1 MDDYLE
7 AFVREGEEH
16 VTNLNNALLELE
28 SDPGDEEAM
37 DAIFRTA
44 HTLKGNFGAMGF
56 EDASDLAHAVEDL
69 LDAMRQGDLEVT
81 GDRMDRIFE
90 GVDAIE
96 ACLDEI
102 EATGEVDRDVSG
114 TVTSVRA
121 VLEEAEDEP
130 DAGGDVDGDAAGT
143 AGEDTA
149 NVPDSDPYGVVDP
162 ETVAAVDD
170 RVFHVDVEM
179 GDSQMKAVDGMFVV
193 EAAEEA
199 FDILGTDPSLDAI
212 NDGNY
217 EGGFELV
224 VTSET
229 ADVAATVQDFPK
241 LSGAT
246 VTELDPTA
254 DAHVGGAAD
263 AGTADAGGDG
273 ADEGSE
279 ADDGSRDSSGGEGEA
294 AEASDVNG
302 ANGADGGG
310 ASGAGGDGGD
320 GGDDGGS
327 GADGDDGS
335 SPVQSTDT
343 EIQSVRVDVD
353 QLDELHGL
361 VEQLVT
367 TRIKLRRGME
377 GSDREVEDELD
388 ELDKISASLQD
399 TVMDMRL
406 VPMKKIVGKF
416 PRLVR
421 DLARE
426 QDKEIEFVVEGD
438 DVELDRTILTE
449 ISDPLMHLL
458 RNAVDHGIEAPEVR
472 EANGKDPEGTV
483 TLSAERHRD
492 QVIIEVRDDGGGIDR
507 ETVRRKA
514 VEKDIF
520 TEAEV
525 EELTDSEV
533 EDLVFHPGFST
544 NEEVTDVS
552 GRGVGMD
559 VVRDTVSRLDGSVS
573 VSSVPGE
580 GTTFTM
586 TLPVTVAI
594 VKVLFVESGG
604 EEYGIP
610 IKTVDEISRMK
621 EVKRVDGEEV
631 ITYDETVYPL
641 VRLGDALDVPG
652 ETRNGDGMLVRIR
665 DSERQVAVHCDD
677 VRGQEEVVVKP
688 FEGILSGIPGLSG
701 AAVLGEGDVVT
712 ILDVSTL

>member
-28 SDPGDEEAM
+28 NDPSDEEAM
-37 DAIFRTA
+37 DEIFRTA

-56 EDASDLAHAVEDL
+56 EDASDLSHAVEDL
-69 LDAMRQGDLEVT
+69 LDEMRQGNIEIT
-81 GDRMDRIFE
+81 PDRMDTIFA
-90 GVDAIE
+90 GIDHIE

-102 EATGEVDRDVSG
+102 EAHGEVQRDVEP
-114 TVTSVRA
+114 TIADVRA
-121 VLEEAEDEP
+121 VLDEAQ
-130 DAGGDVDGDAAGT
+130 AGGDAG
-143 AGEDTA
+143 DTA
-149 NVPDSDPYGVVDP
+149 DEDASDTAETDFDPTSVVDA
-162 ETVAAVDD
+162 EEIEAADQPVYH
-170 RVFHVDVEM
+170 VHVDM
-179 GDSQMKAVDGMFVV
+179 GDSQMKGVDGMFVL
-193 EAAEEA
+193 EEA
-199 FDILGTDPSLDAI
+199 TETFDVLGSEPDTTAI
-212 NDGNY
+212 NDGDY
-217 EGGFELV
+217 ENGFDLV
-224 VTSET
+224 VGTDQT
-229 ADVAATVQDFPK
+229 DVQASVESFPK

-246 VTELDPTA
+246 VTALT
-254 DAHVGGAAD
+254 GAA
-263 AGTADAGGDG
+263 
-273 ADEGSE
+273 S
-279 ADDGSRDSSGGEGEA
+279 
-294 AEASDVNG
+294 
-302 ANGADGGG
+302 
-310 ASGAGGDGGD
+310 
-320 GGDDGGS
+320 
-327 GADGDDGS
+327 DGDDGDAEADTEESTDESDAADTGEDGDAGSDDSEAASTADSDTTESTGDASGSTGDAESTTDTESGS
-335 SPVQSTDT
+335 SGGSSAIDNTDT

-377 GSDREVEDELD
+377 ESDRQVLDELD
-388 ELDKISASLQD
+388 ELDKITSSLQD

-426 QDKEIEFVVEGD
+426 QDKQINFVTEGD

-458 RNAVDHGIEAPEVR
+458 RNAVDHGIEPPEVR
-472 EANGKDPEGTV
+472 EQNGKDPEGTI
-483 TLSAERHRD
+483 TLSAERERD
-492 QVIIEVRDDGGGIDR
+492 RVLIRVEDDGGGIDR
-507 ETVRRKA
+507 DAVRQKA
-514 VEKDIF
+514 VEKGIK
-520 TEAEV
+520 TREEV
-525 EELTDSEV
+525 DAMPDEEV

-559 VVRDTVSRLDGSVS
+559 VVRDTVTRLDGSVS
-573 VSSVPGE
+573 VSSTPGE

-586 TLPVTVAI
+586 ELPVTVAI

-610 IKTVDEISRMK
+610 IKTVDEISRMRS
-621 EVKRVDGEEV
+621 VQNVDGEEV

-641 VRLGDALDVPG
+641 VRLGDALNVPG
-652 ETRNGDGMLVRIR
+652 QTKNGDGMLVRIR
-665 DSERQVAVHCDD
+665 DSERQVAIHCDD

-712 ILDVSTL
+712 ILDVATL

>member
-28 SDPGDEEAM
+28 SDPGNEEAM
-37 DAIFRTA
+37 DEIFRTA

-56 EDASDLAHAVEDL
+56 EGASDLAHAVEDL
-69 LDAMRQGDLEVT
+69 LDEMRQGELEVT
-81 GDRMDRIFE
+81 ADRMDRIFE
-90 GVDAIE
+90 GIDAIE

-102 EATGEVDRDVSG
+102 EANGEVQRDV
-114 TVTSVRA
+114 TDTIESVRA
-121 VLEEAEDEP
+121 VLDEAAAEAE
-130 DAGGDVDGDAAGT
+130 ADAA
-143 AGEDTA
+143 ASDDEDTA
-149 NVPDSDPYGVVDP
+149 AGFDPLSVVD
-162 ETVAAVDD
+162 EATVADVDAGVYHV
-170 RVFHVDVEM
+170 RVDMSDSEM
-179 GDSQMKAVDGMFVV
+179 KGVDGMFVL
-193 EAAEEA
+193 EAATES
-199 FDILGTDPSLDAI
+199 FDLLGADPEPDAI
-212 NDGNY
+212 NDG
-217 EGGFELV
+217 EFEDGFDLV
-224 VTSET
+224 VATEMT
-229 ADVAATVQDFPK
+229 DVKATVESFPK
-241 LSGAT
+241 LTGASVTEVTDFDGAT
-246 VTELDPTA
+246 DEEDGEDA
-254 DAHVGGAAD
+254 DDTVDTDD
-263 AGTADAGGDG
+263 ATDATPD
-273 ADEGSE
+273 ADES
-279 ADDGSRDSSGGEGEA
+279 APASDDGS
-294 AEASDVNG
+294 
-302 ANGADGGG
+302 
-310 ASGAGGDGGD
+310 
-320 GGDDGGS
+320 GDDES
-327 GADGDDGS
+327 A
-335 SPVQSTDT
+335 VQSTDT

-367 TRIKLRRGME
+367 TRIKLRRG
-377 GSDREVEDELD
+377 VEDSERQVLDELD
-388 ELDKISASLQD
+388 ELDKITSSLQD

-426 QDKEIEFVVEGD
+426 QDKQIDFVVEGD

-458 RNAVDHGIEAPEVR
+458 RNAVDHGIEPPEVR
-472 EANGKDPEGTV
+472 EANGKDPEGTI
-483 TLSAERHRD
+483 TLSAERDRD
-492 QVIIEVRDDGGGIDR
+492 RVLIQVEDDGAGIDHETMR
-507 ETVRRKA
+507 EKA
-514 VEKDIF
+514 VEKGVKSR
-520 TEAEV
+520 EEV
-525 EELTDSEV
+525 EEMPDGEV

-559 VVRDTVSRLDGSVS
+559 VVRDTVTRLDGSVS

-621 EVKRVDGEEV
+621 PVKTVDGEEV

-641 VRLGDALDVPG
+641 VRLGGALNVPG
-652 ETRNGDGMLVRIR
+652 ETKNGDGMLVRIR
-665 DSERQVAVHCDD
+665 DSERQVAIHCDD

-712 ILDVSTL
+712 ILDVATL

>member
-28 SDPGDEEAM
+28 SDPGNEEAM

-56 EDASDLAHAVEDL
+56 EEASNLAHAVEDL

-81 GDRMDRIFE
+81 GNRMDRIFE
-90 GVDAIE
+90 GVDEIE

-102 EATGEVDRDVSG
+102 EANGEVERDVSD
-114 TVTSVRA
+114 TVESVRA
-121 VLEEAEDEP
+121 VLDEAGDEPAEATEDAAEDAASTP
-130 DAGGDVDGDAAGT
+130 DADPFAIVDR
-143 AGEDTA
+143 
-149 NVPDSDPYGVVDP
+149 
-162 ETVAAVDD
+162 ETVANVDR
-170 RVFHVDVEM
+170 RVFHVHVDM
-179 GDSQMKAVDGMFVV
+179 SDSQMKGVDGMFVL
-193 EAAEEA
+193 EAAQEE
-199 FDILGTDPSLDAI
+199 FDLLGTDPSPDAI
-212 NDGNY
+212 NDGDY
-217 EGGFELV
+217 DDGFELV
-224 VTSET
+224 VASDV
-229 ADVAATVQDFPK
+229 ADVAATVHSFPK
-241 LSGAT
+241 LNDAT
-246 VTELDPTA
+246 VTELTDDAAAEA
-254 DAHVGGAAD
+254 DEKAGDDADDSVEPEPAESDEEAAD
-263 AGTADAGGDG
+263 AASADD
-273 ADEGSE
+273 ADDADDESEDE
-279 ADDGSRDSSGGEGEA
+279 ADD
-294 AEASDVNG
+294 
-302 ANGADGGG
+302 
-310 ASGAGGDGGD
+310 
-320 GGDDGGS
+320 
-327 GADGDDGS
+327 DGDS
-335 SPVQSTDT
+335 AMASTDT

-377 GSDREVEDELD
+377 GSDRQVDDELD
-388 ELDKISASLQD
+388 ELDKISGSLQD

-426 QDKEIEFVVEGD
+426 QDKDIEFVVEGD

-458 RNAVDHGIEAPEVR
+458 RNAVDHGIEPPEVR

-483 TLSAERHRD
+483 TLSAERNRD
-492 QVIIEVRDDGGGIDR
+492 QVIIQVRDDGGGIDR
-507 ETVRRKA
+507 ERVREKA
-514 VEKDIF
+514 VEKDIMSRE
-520 TEAEV
+520 EAD
-525 EELTDSEV
+525 ELTDAEV

-544 NEEVTDVS
+544 NDEVTDVS

-621 EVKRVDGEEV
+621 QVKTVDGEEV

-641 VRLGDALDVPG
+641 VRLGDALNVPG
-652 ETRNGDGMLVRIR
+652 DTRDDDGMLVRIR
-665 DSERQVAVHCDD
+665 DTERQVAVHCDD

>member
-16 VTNLNNALLELE
+16 VTSLNNALLELE
-28 SDPGDEEAM
+28 SDPGNEEAM
-37 DAIFRTA
+37 DEIFRTA

-69 LDAMRQGDLEVT
+69 LDEMRQGNLEVT
-81 GDRMDRIFE
+81 GDRMDVVFAGI
-90 GVDAIE
+90 DDIE
-96 ACLDEI
+96 ACLDDI
-102 EATGEVDRDVSG
+102 EANGEVTRDVTG
-114 TVTSVRA
+114 TIESVRA
-121 VLEEAEDEP
+121 VLD
-130 DAGGDVDGDAAGT
+130 DAGEGGDAADDGD
-143 AGEDTA
+143 GESA
-149 NVPDSDPYGVVDP
+149 AAVSVDP
-162 ETVAAVDD
+162 TGIVDADTIAASDDPVYHVRVD
-170 RVFHVDVEM
+170 M
-179 GDSQMKAVDGMFVV
+179 SDSQMQGVDGMFVL
-193 EAAEEA
+193 EEA
-199 FDILGTDPSLDAI
+199 TDVFDLLGSEPSPDAI
-212 NDGNY
+212 NDGDY
-217 EGGFELV
+217 EDGFDLV
-224 VTSET
+224 VATEQ
-229 ADVAATVQDFPK
+229 ADVAETVDSFPK
-241 LSGAT
+241 LTGAT
-246 VTELDPTA
+246 VTEVGA
-254 DAHVGGAAD
+254 DGATDDDTPDDSAAEAAEQSAAAD
-263 AGTADAGGDG
+263 AGSGDASSGSDAG
-273 ADEGSE
+273 S
-279 ADDGSRDSSGGEGEA
+279 
-294 AEASDVNG
+294 
-302 ANGADGGG
+302 
-310 ASGAGGDGGD
+310 
-320 GGDDGGS
+320 DGGS
-327 GADGDDGS
+327 GGGGGGDGDDGS
-335 SPVQSTDT
+335 SAIDNTDT

-367 TRIKLRRGME
+367 TRIKLRRGTEE
-377 GSDREVEDELD
+377 GDRQVLDELD
-388 ELDKISASLQD
+388 ELDKITSSLQD

-426 QDKEIEFVVEGD
+426 QGKDIDFVVEGD

-458 RNAVDHGIEAPEVR
+458 RNAVDHGIEEPDVR
-472 EANGKDPEGTV
+472 EQNGKDPEGTI
-483 TLSAERHRD
+483 TLSAERDRD
-492 QVIIEVRDDGGGIDR
+492 HVLIQVQDDGAGIDHDVMR
-507 ETVRRKA
+507 EKA
-514 VEKDIF
+514 VEKGVKTRD
-520 TEAEV
+520 EV
-525 EELTDSEV
+525 QEMSDDAV

-544 NEEVTDVS
+544 NDEVTDVS

-559 VVRDTVSRLDGSVS
+559 VVRDTVTRLDGSVS
-573 VSSVPGE
+573 VDSTPGE

-621 EVKRVDGEEV
+621 PVKRVDGEEV

-641 VRLGDALDVPG
+641 VRLGDALEVPG
-652 ETRNGDGMLVRIR
+652 ETKNGDGMLVRIR

-712 ILDVSTL
+712 ILDVATL

>member
-16 VTNLNNALLELE
+16 VTSLNNALLELE
-28 SDPGDEEAM
+28 SDPGNEEAM
-37 DAIFRTA
+37 DEIFRTA

-56 EDASDLAHAVEDL
+56 ENASDLAHAVEDL
-69 LDAMRQGDLEVT
+69 LDEMRQGNLSVT
-81 GDRMDRIFE
+81 GDRMDVVFAGI
-90 GVDAIE
+90 DDIE
-96 ACLDEI
+96 ACLDDI
-102 EATGEVDRDVSG
+102 EANGEVTRDVTG
-114 TVTSVRA
+114 TIEAVRG
-121 VLEEAEDEP
+121 VL
-130 DAGGDVDGDAAGT
+130 DAAGEESDD
-143 AGEDTA
+143 AGDA
-149 NVPDSDPYGVVDP
+149 SDGSSSRTGVDP
-162 ETVAAVDD
+162 TSIVDAAAIEASENPVYHVRVD
-170 RVFHVDVEM
+170 M
-179 GDSQMKAVDGMFVV
+179 GDSQMKGVDGMFVL
-193 EAAEEA
+193 EEA
-199 FDILGTDPSLDAI
+199 TETFDLLGSEPSPDAI
-212 NDGNY
+212 NDGDY
-217 EGGFELV
+217 EDGFDLV
-224 VTSET
+224 VAAEQ
-229 ADVAATVQDFPK
+229 ADVAETVHSFPK
-241 LSGAT
+241 LTGAS
-246 VTELDPTA
+246 VTEVGADDATA
-254 DAHVGGAAD
+254 DDTPGEPEEEAEMADETAEAEATED
-263 AGTADAGGDG
+263 AGSQSDAG
-273 ADEGSE
+273 
-279 ADDGSRDSSGGEGEA
+279 SSGGA
-294 AEASDVNG
+294 
-302 ANGADGGG
+302 
-310 ASGAGGDGGD
+310 
-320 GGDDGGS
+320 GGS
-327 GADGDDGS
+327 GSDGDDDS
-335 SPVQSTDT
+335 DAIDKTDT

-367 TRIKLRRGME
+367 TRIKLRRGVE
-377 GSDREVEDELD
+377 DNDRQVFDELD
-388 ELDKISASLQD
+388 ELDKISGSLQD

-426 QDKEIEFVVEGD
+426 QGKDIDFVVEGD

-458 RNAVDHGIEAPEVR
+458 RNAVDHGIEQPDVR
-472 EANGKDPEGTV
+472 EANGKDSEGTI
-483 TLSAERHRD
+483 TLSAERDRD
-492 QVIIEVRDDGGGIDR
+492 RVLIQVRDDGAGIDHETMR
-507 ETVRRKA
+507 EKA
-514 VEKDIF
+514 VEKGVKSR
-520 TEAEV
+520 EEV
-525 EELTDSEV
+525 QEMEDAAV

-544 NEEVTDVS
+544 NDEVTDVS

-559 VVRDTVSRLDGSVS
+559 VVRDTVTRLDGSVS
-573 VSSVPGE
+573 VDSTPGE

-621 EVKRVDGEEV
+621 AVKSVDGEEV

-652 ETRNGDGMLVRIR
+652 KTKNGDGMLVRIR
-665 DSERQVAVHCDD
+665 DTERQVAVHCDD

-712 ILDVSTL
+712 ILDVATL

>member
-28 SDPGDEEAM
+28 SDPGNEEAM

-56 EDASDLAHAVEDL
+56 EQASELAHAVEDL
-69 LDAMRQGDLEVT
+69 LDAMRQGDLAVT

-90 GVDAIE
+90 GVDEIE

-102 EATGEVDRDVSG
+102 EANGEVQRDVSD
-114 TVTSVRA
+114 TVESVRA
-121 VLEEAEDEP
+121 VLDEADDEAAAEEPAEASGEEATP
-130 DAGGDVDGDAAGT
+130 DVDPFA
-143 AGEDTA
+143 
-149 NVPDSDPYGVVDP
+149 VVDR
-162 ETVAAVDD
+162 EAVANTDR
-170 RVFHVDVEM
+170 RVFHVHVDM
-179 GDSQMKAVDGMFVV
+179 GDSQMKGVDGMFVL
-193 EAAEEA
+193 EAAEEE
-199 FDILGTDPSLDAI
+199 FDLLGADPSPEAI
-212 NDGNY
+212 NDGEY
-217 EGGFELV
+217 EDGFDLV
-224 VTSET
+224 VASDV
-229 ADVAATVQDFPK
+229 ADVAATVHGFPK
-241 LSGAT
+241 LDDAT
-246 VTELDPTA
+246 VAELTVDDANA
-254 DAHVGGAAD
+254 DGDAGSSATDAEADEVDAANAGDAAAGAA
-263 AGTADAGGDG
+263 AADAGGDDG
-273 ADEGSE
+273 AAGDA
-279 ADDGSRDSSGGEGEA
+279 ADDEE
-294 AEASDVNG
+294 
-302 ANGADGGG
+302 
-310 ASGAGGDGGD
+310 
-320 GGDDGGS
+320 
-327 GADGDDGS
+327 
-335 SPVQSTDT
+335 SPVADTDT

-377 GSDREVEDELD
+377 GSDRQVDDELD
-388 ELDKISASLQD
+388 ELDKISGSLQD

-426 QDKEIEFVVEGD
+426 QDKDIEFVVEGD

-458 RNAVDHGIEAPEVR
+458 RNAVDHGIEPPEVR

-492 QVIIEVRDDGGGIDR
+492 QVVIEVRDDGSGIDR
-507 ETVRRKA
+507 ERVREKA
-514 VEKDIF
+514 VEKGIKSR
-520 TEAEV
+520 EEV
-525 EELTDSEV
+525 EELSDAEV

-544 NEEVTDVS
+544 NDEVTDVS

-610 IKTVDEISRMK
+610 IKTVDEISRMRQ
-621 EVKRVDGEEV
+621 VKTVDGEEV

-641 VRLGDALDVPG
+641 VRLGEALNVPG
-652 ETRNGDGMLVRIR
+652 ETREDDGMLVRIR
-665 DSERQVAVHCDD
+665 DTERQVAVHCDD

>member
-69 LDAMRQGDLEVT
+69 LDAMRQGELDVT
-81 GDRMDRIFE
+81 GDRMDRVFE
-90 GVDAIE
+90 GIDEIE

-102 EATGEVDRDVSG
+102 EANGEVHRDVSG
-114 TVTSVRA
+114 TVASVRA
-121 VLEEAEDEP
+121 VLDEARAEAES
-130 DAGGDVDGDAAGT
+130 DAATDSDGDAGD
-143 AGEDTA
+143 EDDA
-149 NVPDSDPYGVVDP
+149 LDADPYDVVNR
-162 ETVAAVDD
+162 AAVEAVAE
-170 RVFHVDVEM
+170 RVFHVSVEM
-179 GDSQMKAVDGMFVV
+179 NDSQMKGVDGMFVL

-199 FDILGTDPSLDAI
+199 FELLGTDPSVDAI
-212 NDGNY
+212 NDGDY
-217 EGGFELV
+217 ENGFDLV
-224 VTSET
+224 VTSEI
-229 ADVAATVQDFPK
+229 ADAEATVQDFPK
-241 LSGAT
+241 LSGAA
-246 VTELDPTA
+246 VTELQPSEGDASDETVAAEAGTDTDTATDESGDTTTA
-254 DAHVGGAAD
+254 DDSDTASGGD
-263 AGTADAGGDG
+263 ASSGGSGGGDG
-273 ADEGSE
+273 DES
-279 ADDGSRDSSGGEGEA
+279 AVA
-294 AEASDVNG
+294 
-302 ANGADGGG
+302 
-310 ASGAGGDGGD
+310 
-320 GGDDGGS
+320 
-327 GADGDDGS
+327 
-335 SPVQSTDT
+335 STDT

-367 TRIKLRRGME
+367 TRIKLRRGVE
-377 GSDREVEDELD
+377 GSDRQVEDELD

-426 QDKEIEFVVEGD
+426 QDKQIEFVVEGD

-458 RNAVDHGIEAPEVR
+458 RNAVDHGIEPPAVR
-472 EANGKDPEGTV
+472 EENGKGPEGTV

-492 QVIIEVRDDGGGIDR
+492 QVIIEVRDDGGGIDC
-507 ETVRRKA
+507 EGVRKKA
-514 VEKDIF
+514 LEKGVK
-520 TEAEV
+520 TEAEL
-525 EELTDSEV
+525 EEMSDSEV

-573 VSSVPGE
+573 VSSELGE

-621 EVKRVDGEEV
+621 EVKTVDGEEV

-641 VRLGDALDVPG
+641 VRLGDALNVPE
-652 ETRNGDGMLVRIR
+652 ETKNGDGMLVRIR
-665 DSERQVAVHCDD
+665 NSERQVAVHCDD

>member
-16 VTNLNNALLELE
+16 VTSLNNALLELE
-28 SDPGDEEAM
+28 SDPGNEEAM
-37 DAIFRTA
+37 DEIFRTA

-69 LDAMRQGDLEVT
+69 LDEMRQGDLEVT
-81 GDRMDRIFE
+81 GDRMDVVFAGI
-90 GVDAIE
+90 DDIE
-96 ACLDEI
+96 ACLDDI
-102 EATGEVDRDVSG
+102 EANGEVTRDVTGTIDAVRGVLEAAAAEDGTAAEGGDGGDDDGESG
-114 TVTSVRA
+114 SGAGVDPTSV
-121 VLEEAEDEP
+121 VGPDVIEAAESP
-130 DAGGDVDGDAAGT
+130 VYHVRVD
-143 AGEDTA
+143 
-149 NVPDSDPYGVVDP
+149 
-162 ETVAAVDD
+162 
-170 RVFHVDVEM
+170 M
-179 GDSQMKAVDGMFVV
+179 GDSQMKGVDGMFVL
-193 EAAEEA
+193 EEA
-199 FDILGTDPSLDAI
+199 TETFDLLGSEPSADAI
-212 NDGNY
+212 NDGDY
-217 EGGFELV
+217 EDGFDLV
-224 VTSET
+224 VATDQAEVAET
-229 ADVAATVQDFPK
+229 VHAFPK
-241 LSGAT
+241 LTDAT
-246 VTELDPTA
+246 VTEIGA
-254 DAHVGGAAD
+254 NGDAVAAGDGEAD
-263 AGTADAGGDG
+263 AGDEAADDADETAEGTSEDAG
-273 ADEGSE
+273 A
-279 ADDGSRDSSGGEGEA
+279 GE
-294 AEASDVNG
+294 STS
-302 ANGADGGG
+302 
-310 ASGAGGDGGD
+310 ASGSSSTSASGSNSSGGD
-320 GGDDGGS
+320 GGDD
-327 GADGDDGS
+327 DDDDDES
-335 SPVQSTDT
+335 SAIDNTDT

-367 TRIKLRRGME
+367 TRIKLRRGVE
-377 GSDREVEDELD
+377 DSDRQVFDELD
-388 ELDKISASLQD
+388 ELDKISGSLQD

-426 QDKEIEFVVEGD
+426 QDKDIDFVVEGD

-458 RNAVDHGIEAPEVR
+458 RNAVDHGIEPPAVR
-472 EANGKDPEGTV
+472 EENGKDPEGTI
-483 TLSAERHRD
+483 TLSAERDRD
-492 QVIIEVRDDGGGIDR
+492 HVLIQVKDDGAGIDHDTMR
-507 ETVRRKA
+507 EKA
-514 VEKDIF
+514 VEKGVKSR
-520 TEAEV
+520 EEV
-525 EELTDSEV
+525 EDMSDDAV

-544 NEEVTDVS
+544 NDEVTDVS

-559 VVRDTVSRLDGSVS
+559 VVRDTVTRLDGSVS
-573 VSSVPGE
+573 VDSTPGE

-621 EVKRVDGEEV
+621 PVKSVDGEEV

-652 ETRNGDGMLVRIR
+652 ETKNGDGMLVRIR
-665 DSERQVAVHCDD
+665 ESERQVAVHCDD

-712 ILDVSTL
+712 ILDVATL

>member
-7 AFVREGEEH
+7 AFVREGEDH

-28 SDPGDEEAM
+28 SDPGSEEAM
-37 DAIFRTA
+37 DSIFRTA

-56 EDASDLAHAVEDL
+56 EDASNLAHAVEDL

-90 GVDAIE
+90 GVDELE

-102 EATGEVDRDVSG
+102 EANGDVERDVSD
-114 TVTSVRA
+114 TVASLRA
-121 VLEEAEDEP
+121 VLDEAGGETAEAAEDTDDSAATP
-130 DAGGDVDGDAAGT
+130 DADPFEIVDR
-143 AGEDTA
+143 
-149 NVPDSDPYGVVDP
+149 
-162 ETVAAVDD
+162 ETVERVDN
-170 RVFHVDVEM
+170 RVFHVRVDVD
-179 GDSQMKAVDGMFVV
+179 DSQMKGVDGMLVL
-193 EAAEEA
+193 EAAEEE
-199 FDILGTDPSLDAI
+199 FDLLGANPSLESI
-212 NDGNY
+212 NDGEY
-217 EGGFELV
+217 DDGFDLV
-224 VTSET
+224 VASDI
-229 ADVAATVQDFPK
+229 ADVAATVHSFPK
-241 LSGAT
+241 LDDAT
-246 VTELDPTA
+246 ITELT
-254 DAHVGGAAD
+254 DATE
-263 AGTADAGGDG
+263 GTAA
-273 ADEGSE
+273 SSQSFE
-279 ADDGSRDSSGGEGEA
+279 ADDSPAEAAANVEDVA
-294 AEASDVNG
+294 AEASDEDESESAV
-302 ANGADGGG
+302 A
-310 ASGAGGDGGD
+310 
-320 GGDDGGS
+320 
-327 GADGDDGS
+327 
-335 SPVQSTDT
+335 STDT

-377 GSDREVEDELD
+377 GSDRQVDDELD
-388 ELDKISASLQD
+388 ELDKISGSLQD

-426 QDKEIEFVVEGD
+426 QGKEIEFVVEGD

-458 RNAVDHGIEAPEVR
+458 RNAVDHGIEPPEER

-483 TLSAERHRD
+483 TLSAERNRD
-492 QVIIEVRDDGGGIDR
+492 QVVIEVRDDGGGIDR
-507 ETVRRKA
+507 ERVREKA
-514 VEKDIF
+514 VEKEIL
-520 TEAEV
+520 TRSEA
-525 EELTDSEV
+525 EELTDAEV

-544 NEEVTDVS
+544 NDEVTDVS

-559 VVRDTVSRLDGSVS
+559 VVRDTVTRLDGSVS

-621 EVKRVDGEEV
+621 PVKTVDGEEV

-652 ETRNGDGMLVRIR
+652 ETRENDGMLVRIR
-665 DSERQVAVHCDD
+665 DTERQVALHCDD

>member
-16 VTNLNNALLELE
+16 VTSLNNALLELE
-28 SDPGDEEAM
+28 SDPGNEEAM
-37 DAIFRTA
+37 DEIFRTA

-69 LDAMRQGDLEVT
+69 LDEMRQGDLSVT
-81 GDRMDRIFE
+81 GDRMDVVFAGI
-90 GVDAIE
+90 DDIE
-96 ACLDEI
+96 ACLDDI
-102 EATGEVDRDVSG
+102 EANGEVTRDVTG
-114 TVTSVRA
+114 TIEAVRG
-121 VLEEAEDEP
+121 VLEAAD
-130 DAGGDVDGDAAGT
+130 DSADDGDAADDE
-143 AGEDTA
+143 ASSPA
-149 NVPDSDPYGVVDP
+149 ASVDP
-162 ETVAAVDD
+162 TTIVDAD
-170 RVFHVDVEM
+170 VIEGSESPVYHVRVDM
-179 GDSQMKAVDGMFVV
+179 GDSQMKGVDGMFVL
-193 EAAEEA
+193 EEA
-199 FDILGTDPSLDAI
+199 TETFDLLGSEPSPDAI
-212 NDGNY
+212 NGGDYEDG
-217 EGGFELV
+217 FDLV
-224 VTSET
+224 VAAEQ
-229 ADVAATVQDFPK
+229 ADVEETVHSLPK
-241 LSGAT
+241 LTDAT
-246 VTELDPTA
+246 VTEIGADGETSDDAASDGETESVDADEDDEVDTA
-254 DAHVGGAAD
+254 DDAGDDDSGAA
-263 AGTADAGGDG
+263 
-273 ADEGSE
+273 
-279 ADDGSRDSSGGEGEA
+279 SSGG
-294 AEASDVNG
+294 
-302 ANGADGGG
+302 
-310 ASGAGGDGGD
+310 
-320 GGDDGGS
+320 GS
-327 GADGDDGS
+327 GGDDGS
-335 SPVQSTDT
+335 SAIDNTDT

-367 TRIKLRRGME
+367 TRIKLRRGVE
-377 GSDREVEDELD
+377 DSDRQVFDELD
-388 ELDKISASLQD
+388 ELDKISGSLQD

-426 QDKEIEFVVEGD
+426 QGKDIDFVVEGD

-458 RNAVDHGIEAPEVR
+458 RNAVDHGIERPEVR
-472 EANGKDPEGTV
+472 EDNGKDPEGTI
-483 TLSAERHRD
+483 TLSAERDRD
-492 QVIIEVRDDGGGIDR
+492 RVLIQVRDDGAGIDHETMR
-507 ETVRRKA
+507 EKA
-514 VEKDIF
+514 VEKGVKSQ
-520 TEAEV
+520 EEV
-525 EELTDSEV
+525 QEMSDDAV

-544 NEEVTDVS
+544 NDEVTDVS

-559 VVRDTVSRLDGSVS
+559 VVRDTVTRLDGSVS
-573 VSSVPGE
+573 VDSVPGE

-621 EVKRVDGEEV
+621 PVKRVDGEEV

-641 VRLGDALDVPG
+641 VRLGDTLDVPG
-652 ETRNGDGMLVRIR
+652 ETTNGDGMLVRIR

-712 ILDVSTL
+712 ILDVATL